1 MAQTGKN
8 TLALTPTPST
18 TACQGA
24 PVFSTDRPVY
34 VPIMLPNDL
43 AALEQTP
50 PPAAIMI
57 SAAYG
62 GNPRLGDLIAGARAR
77 AETLLVDPKTPHFQF
92 EGYMSMP
99 DYRTLPYSP
108 GRGALGTLWEPARF
122 ARAEARAD
130 LIESVFAVQR
140 ELGADLLLSPY
151 FYVPHAEHPWLET
164 SRACAREAV
173 SMSPQLPVGVPICVD
188 IDALVDPQHLA
199 RIAGVY
205 SDVEAAV
212 FWVTIVNYE
221 ERRADVRDVHA
232 VMAFLAALQATGVPV
247 VLSHAGRT
255 GLLAIARG
263 AAGYAAGT
271 HGLEHHPRSFLREA
285 MGSRPANNYYLYEC
299 FFRLAVRHAQAC
311 LLLDGPAA
319 HPTCDCVACENDP
332 AVARMVSR
340 RLAVHSLLRRIVE
353 LEALTA
359 VDPAERCTH
368 LIERFGDALHRAL
381 ELSEALV
388 ASGSEPIADG
398 EFHYLE
404 VLREAA
410 GGPQAT
416 IPLGDRYD

>member
-1 MAQTGKN
+1 M
-8 TLALTPTPST
+8 
-18 TACQGA
+18 
-24 PVFSTDRPVY
+24 FSNDRPVY
-34 VPIMLPNDL
+34 VPIMLPSDL

-50 PPAAIMI
+50 PQAAIMI

-62 GNPRLGDLIAGARAR
+62 GNPRLGDLIAAARGR
-77 AETLLVDPKTPHFQF
+77 AEMLLVDPKTPHFQF

-140 ELGADLLLSPY
+140 ALGADLLLSPY
-151 FYVPHAEHPWLET
+151 FYVPHASHPWLET
-164 SRACAREAV
+164 SQACAREAV
-173 SMSPQLPVGVPICVD
+173 SMSVQLPVGVPICVD
-188 IDALVDPQHLA
+188 IDALIDPQHLA
-199 RIAGVY
+199 RIADVY
-205 SDVEAAV
+205 ADVEAAV
-212 FWVTIVNYE
+212 FWVTIVNYD
-221 ERRADVRDVHA
+221 ERLADPRDVHT
-232 VMAFLAALQATGVPV
+232 VMAFLEALQATGVPV

-255 GLLAIARG
+255 GLVAIARG

-271 HGLEHHPRSFLREA
+271 HGLEHHPRGFFREA

-299 FFRLAVRHAQAC
+299 LFGLAVRRAQAC
-311 LLLDGPAA
+311 LELEGPVA
-319 HPTCDCVACENDP
+319 HPTCDCVACGDDP

-340 RLAVHSLLRRIVE
+340 RLSVHSMLRRMVE

-359 VDPAERCTH
+359 IDPAERRAH
-368 LIERFGDALHRAL
+368 LIERFDDALRRAP
-381 ELSEALV
+381 EMSEALV
-388 ASGSEPIADG
+388 ASGSEPIAAG

-416 IPLGDRYD
+416 IPLRDGYD